1 MLAESRHFTGTLR
14 EPADVERRDQPPHLP
29 SLTIDLEPS
38 PPRRQLRM
46 LDELCDRV
54 DVPIGNVGRG
64 QLRLD
69 LRRGPPREDAFDHRL
84 ELEAG
89 ANPPLVADESRAAYQ
104 AGAVANALAQPFRLG
119 LLLDRGVDQA
129 SVRRPERTGRR
140 DRVMSHTP
148 SHRRP
153 AR

>member
-84 ELEAG
+84 ELEAV
-89 ANPPLVADESRAAYQ
+89 ANPQLVADESRVAYEV
-104 AGAVANALAQPFRLG
+104 GTVENALAQPFPLC
-119 LLLDRGVDQA
+119 LVLDRDGDPA
-129 SVRRPERTGRR
+129 AVRPPEKTPPRR
-140 DRVMSHTP
+140 RV
-148 SHRRP
+148 
-153 AR
+153 AAQ